1 MVKFMKKILILAICI
16 FLLLNFKEDKIITAF
31 NENEEYSFYILEFLN
46 KNISTNNFDKYF
58 SNLNVIWIEPYINE
72 LYADRIKKRYQFDN
86 LNKFKSKYLEILID
100 NGYRNEAI
108 NLKLEGIKIKKI
120 KLYASNKIV
129 ENLKIENMI
138 IKITK

>member
-58 SNLNVIWIEPYINE
+58 SNLNVLWIEPYINE

>member
-108 NLKLEGIKIKKI
+108 NLKVEGIKIKKI

>member
-72 LYADRIKKRYQFDN
+72 LYADRIKKRYKLDN

>member
-1 MVKFMKKILILAICI
+1 MVKFMKQILILAICI

>member
-100 NGYRNEAI
+100 NGYRNEAV